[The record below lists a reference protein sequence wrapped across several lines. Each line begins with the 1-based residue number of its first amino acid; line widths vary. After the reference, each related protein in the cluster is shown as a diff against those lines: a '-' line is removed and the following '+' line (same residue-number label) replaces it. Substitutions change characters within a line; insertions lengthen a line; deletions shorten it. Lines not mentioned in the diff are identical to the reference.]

1 MAADYTVR
9 GDTKLD
15 AGGFNSGLGKLAGLA
30 QKGLGVVAA
39 AGAAAVAAIGGVAT
53 ASVKLA
59 SDLTEVQNVVD
70 VTFGDNAETINNW
83 AKAAG
88 EAYGLSTL
96 AAKQYTG
103 TLGAM
108 LKSMGLT
115 DDAVLQMSTDMV
127 GLAGDFASFYN
138 LDAADAFYKIRAG
151 ISGETEPLKEL
162 GINMSVANLEAF
174 ALSQGIKTAYKEMTQ
189 AEQATLRYNY
199 LMAVSADAQGDFIR
213 TQDSLANQMRIA
225 QLQVQEMGATIGSAL
240 LPMATAGAK
249 TLNEMLASLREGFES
264 GGIDGLFQRLEGVVT
279 SLASTLAAK
288 APEMATAAV
297 GLLTALING
306 LVGAVPA
313 LLTAGA
319 QIVMSLGQAMVAN
332 GPQLLTSLM
341 ALVQQ
346 IGTAITTY
354 GPILMQQG
362 LALVQQLGQ
371 GLVQGIPAFLAQALP
386 LLLQFTSNLRSNF
399 STIID
404 AGIDLIL
411 NLAQGI
417 ANSLP
422 TLFEYVPAIVTNIAG
437 LINDNAPKLLVA
449 GLQLIV
455 TLGKGLLQAIP
466 TIVANIPQ
474 IIQAIVAVITAF
486 NWLNLGAT
494 IIKGLANGV
503 VSMGGA
509 IKNAVTNGMR
519 GAIDFLKS
527 LPAQAIKWGK
537 DFIGGLINGIKAKL
551 GDLLGT
557 IGDLA
562 GAIAS
567 QLHFSR
573 PDTGPLRPYE
583 KWMPDFM
590 DGLARGVRDN
600 APDVADEVTRMAEEM
615 AAAANLAAQA
625 SQASAA
631 VNVAPP
637 MPDFDY
643 ETDTGPRNDEP
654 RPPVVQQINFNYPV
668 QAPDEVAREIRIRES
683 YGMGGGPR

>member
-30 QKGLGVVAA
+30 QKGLGVIAA
-39 AGAAAVAAIGGVAT
+39 AAAAAIAAVGGVAT

-70 VTFGDNAETINNW
+70 VTFGDNASVINDW
-83 AKAAG
+83 AKAANN
-88 EAYGLSTL
+88 AYGLSTL

-103 TLGAM
+103 TMGAM

-174 ALSQGIKTAYKEMTQ
+174 ALSQGIKTAYNEMSQ

-199 LMAVSADAQGDFIR
+199 LMAVSADAQGDFTR

-249 TLNEMLASLREGFES
+249 TLNEMLSSLREGFES
-264 GGIDGLFQRLEGVVT
+264 GGIDGLFQRLESVVT

-306 LVGAVPA
+306 LVGAMPA

-319 QIVMSLGQAMVAN
+319 QIVTSLGAAVVAN
-332 GPQLLTSLM
+332 GPQLLSSFRAVLE
-341 ALVQQ
+341 Q
-346 IGTAITTY
+346 IVTAVNTY
-354 GPILMQQG
+354 GPVVLEQG
-362 LALVQQLGQ
+362 LALVEQLGE
-371 GLVQGIPAFLAQALP
+371 GLKSGIPAFLKQALP
-386 LLLQFTSNLRSNF
+386 LVLEFTENLRSNF
-399 STIID
+399 GKIVD
-404 AGIDLIL
+404 AGIDLLL
-411 NLAQGI
+411 NFVEGI
-417 ANSLP
+417 ADAMP
-422 TLFEYVPAIVTNIAG
+422 TLIEYVPEIVTNIAG

-449 GLQLIV
+449 ALQLIV
-455 TLGKGLLQAIP
+455 TLGRGLIQSIP
-466 TIVANIPQ
+466 TLVANIPQ
-474 IIQAIVAVITAF
+474 IIQAIVSVITAF

-494 IIKGLANGV
+494 IIKSLASGIT
-503 VSMGGA
+503 SMAGA
-509 IKNAVTNGMR
+509 VKNAVTNGMR

-527 LPAQAIKWGK
+527 LPSLAVQWGK

-551 GDLLGT
+551 NDLVGT
-557 IGDLA
+557 VGNVA
-562 GAIAS
+562 GQIAS

-590 DGLARGVRDN
+590 EGLASGIHDN
-600 APDVADEVTRMAEEM
+600 APDVTAEVVRMAEEM
-615 AAAANLAAQA
+615 AAAADLAAQA
-625 SQASAA
+625 SQAKAA
-631 VNVAPP
+631 VSVAPP
-637 MPDFDY
+637 APDFDY
-643 ETDTGPRNDEP
+643 DPDDNPGRNEP
-654 RPPVVQQINFNYPV
+654 RPPVVQNINFNYPV
-668 QAPDEVAREIRIRES
+668 QAPDEVAREIRIRET